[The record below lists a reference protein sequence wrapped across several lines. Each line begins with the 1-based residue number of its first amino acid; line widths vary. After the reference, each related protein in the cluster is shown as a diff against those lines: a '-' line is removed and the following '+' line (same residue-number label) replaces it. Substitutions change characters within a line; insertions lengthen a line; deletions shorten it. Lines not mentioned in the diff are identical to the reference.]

1 MKYGETLRQRSIPA
15 WSHHNIDYDDIKH
28 FIKEG
33 TTSGRGKTVSIPGRD
48 DDKRLEFESSLFAIF
63 AEQHH
68 RIDLFVRSK
77 AGEIRR
83 RIDHSKRLLS
93 QLSARGSSAA
103 DRRIPLGRLERYG
116 RLENDVLKAGEE
128 IKSLARFTS
137 TQRTAFRKL
146 LKKYKK
152 WTGSNNLEERFRQEV
167 LDDPKSFTKLDLGP
181 LLDEYSITLLQIRSM
196 WEERIRQQV
205 PDPQKPNLQ
214 APKSSTT
221 VSRLREAAQT
231 GSKVDFDAATASV
244 PLGENSTFASYF
256 VHCENVVELQLLLL
270 QQSRFCMSRSRSNSL
285 NSPISPSQR
294 SGSYDAT
301 SGEDADYFAIEADD
315 AGRLAQE
322 QNSLTV
328 HDREHQPGSTP
339 QKAKW
344 CARWTPGEE
353 ASLTHRV
360 TDGGDQSIKLKR
372 KHVRSFFDR
381 EVVFPSQKAALPGE
395 SEKILNSLRQA
406 YKREQKVDPLY
417 SFASSRSRFID
428 DKSNQNSITL
438 ATLDTNITIQNEDHR
453 KAETHVFP
461 FALLLVRQEGASNG
475 LLHALE
481 QTHLVERVPGFSME
495 YHAIWQT
502 RKTSVPEP
510 FWAPLLSRDI
520 RKLPSGPLHRKSST
534 TTPNSVGST
543 TGATDSATAVET
555 GRSDSGGPI
564 DGLLDA
570 PPARSFRNKRR
581 RRGYP
586 EHSSP
591 RGEQFGLEQRYWSEY
606 DHPEDGSEPGDPYV
620 LYIDPNEKSSL
631 ERIFDRI
638 GALLSRQK
646 RRNDEEERLLSSD
659 PGSPTQDESSDD
671 ESAAG
676 TPRRK
681 PRSYG
686 TLGAPRMKRTV
697 SDAPTL
703 RGPDTDRSPFVS
715 ASTKHDDALIPQ
727 LMPIAFAAS
736 IVILV
741 MAYILAMTGK
751 KKDVYEVDFGVL
763 FAIASSLFFSV
774 LGFASLLRTQDVS
787 YPVWAIGVVVL
798 IVDAVASGGLLA
810 WMLG

>member
-48 DDKRLEFESSLFAIF
+48 DDKRLEFEDSLFAIF
-63 AEQHH
+63 ADQHH

-93 QLSARGSSAA
+93 QISARGSSAA

-152 WTGSNNLEERFRQEV
+152 WTGSSDLEERFRQEV

-181 LLDEYSITLLQIRSM
+181 LLDEYSVTLLQIRSM
-196 WEERIRQQV
+196 WEERIRQQI
-205 PDPQKPNLQ
+205 PGPQKPDLQ
-214 APKSSTT
+214 ASDSSAT
-221 VSRLREAAQT
+221 VSRLREAART
-231 GSKVDFDAATASV
+231 GSRIDFDTAIASI
-244 PLGENSTFASYF
+244 PLGGKSTFASYF

-270 QQSRFCMSRSRSNSL
+270 QHSQFCMSRSRSNSL

-301 SGEDADYFAIEADD
+301 SGEDADYFAIVADD

-328 HDREHQPGSTP
+328 NDREHQPGSTP

-344 CARWTPGEE
+344 CARWTPDNE
-353 ASLTHRV
+353 ASLTRRA
-360 TDGGDQSIKLKR
+360 TDGGDQSTKLKR

-381 EVVFPSQKAALPGE
+381 EVAFPSQKAAFTAE
-395 SEKILNSLRQA
+395 SEKVLASLRQA
-406 YKREQKVDPLY
+406 YKREQKAALLY

-428 DKSNQNSITL
+428 DKADHNSISL
-438 ATLDTNITIQNEDHR
+438 ATLDTNITIQKKDHIDGE
-453 KAETHVFP
+453 KHVFP
-461 FALLLVRQEGASNG
+461 FALLLVRQEGTSNG
-475 LLHALE
+475 LLPALE
-481 QTHLVERVPGFSME
+481 QSHLVERVPGFSME

-510 FWAPLLSRDI
+510 FWVPLLSRDI
-520 RKLPSGPLHRKSST
+520 RKLPSAPLHRKSST
-534 TTPNSVGST
+534 TTPNSAGSA

-555 GRSDSGGPI
+555 GRSDSGGPF

-570 PPARSFRNKRR
+570 PPAHSFRNKRR

-586 EHSSP
+586 EHPSQ
-591 RGEQFGLEQRYWSEY
+591 RGEQFGSGQRYWSEY

-631 ERIFDRI
+631 ERIFDKI

-646 RRNDEEERLLSSD
+646 RRNVEEERLLSSD

-671 ESAAG
+671 ESGAG

-686 TLGAPRMKRTV
+686 TLGDPRVKRTV

-703 RGPDTDRSPFVS
+703 RGPDTDRSPFVN

-774 LGFASLLRTQDVS
+774 LGFASLLRSQDVS